1 METGGHVRYFIQAKA
16 PLFGRKINLSE
27 DQNLMVKTMKQVVI
41 GNLKSDEA
49 VTYYHDSLSKI
60 NINPDRNLE
69 ADIELTDPALKL

>member
-1 METGGHVRYFIQAKA
+1 
-16 PLFGRKINLSE
+16 
-27 DQNLMVKTMKQVVI
+27 MVKTMKQVVI

-49 VTYYHDSLSKI
+49 VKYYHDSLSKI